1 MITVASGSDN
11 TITLDK
17 LTSASAAGVGV
28 FDVLMRSVKAQLDA
42 EYQANRI
49 KGSEYA
55 TVYLGSLQAVLQTSL
70 DFLLQKQKAS
80 LEAQLLEQQIL
91 LAQTEVLK
99 SELQR
104 QALEASLPK
113 ITAEI
118 DQLTAQ
124 TAVVTQ
130 QKLNLVAE
138 ALNIEK
144 QGLHLDAQAALSTQQ
159 KLNLIAEALNIPTQ
173 GLVLVAQERKLK
185 AEYDNLLLQNE
196 RTISETIL
204 LTQKYATERSQIEG
218 SGVDVDSII
227 GRQKALYLAQSDGF
241 KRDAEHKAAQLLL
254 GTWNIRRTTD
264 GTTTYADYDNH
275 LNDLSIGAVVAKLCD
290 GIGVTLPTAPG
301 I

>member
-42 EYQANRI
+42 EYQTNRI

-70 DFLLQKQKAS
+70 DFLLHKQKTS

-118 DQLTAQ
+118 AQLTAQ

-173 GLVLVAQERKLK
+173 GLVLVAQERKLR

-218 SGVDVDSII
+218 SGVDADSVI
-227 GRQKALYLAQSDGF
+227 GRQKALYEAQTLGF
-241 KRDAEHKAAQLLL
+241 GQEAKHKAAQLMIS
-254 GTWNIRRTTD
+254 TYNIRRTTSED
-264 GTTTYADYDNH
+264 EAANVENKLMDEF
-275 LNDLSIGAVVAKLCD
+275 IGAAVGEMFESV
-290 GIGVTLPTAPG
+290 GITEPVIP
-301 I
+301 